1 MSKINKQLDEF
12 QSNGIKFLEKC
23 TKNELS
29 KLLLKAND
37 AYHNESP
44 LMTDNQYD
52 ILKEFIEKTDPSN
65 KVVKKVG
72 APVPTKNKVKLPYE
86 MASMDKIKPD
96 TNALTNWMKKFDGP
110 YLLSCKLD
118 GVSGLYVT
126 EGHEPK
132 LYTRGDGKVGQ
143 DISHLIPLLK
153 LPNHQNICV
162 RGEFI
167 IPKQIFEEKYAG
179 EFANPRNLVAGI
191 INSKT
196 IDEDKIC
203 DVSFIAYELIEPL
216 VESNNQMKMLK
227 KMGHNV
233 VQHKLIIELN
243 NNVLSNI
250 LTQWRKECNY
260 EIDGIIVCDDKIYQ
274 RKSGNPDHAF
284 AFKMIISDQIIEAK
298 VVDVIWSPSKD
309 GYLKPRVQIEP
320 LKLGGITIEFAT
332 GHNAKFIQDN
342 KIGIGAMIQI
352 SRAGDVIPYINS
364 VIVPAAH
371 AKMPDV
377 AYKWN
382 ESGVDIIVENINEDM
397 TVREKKIS
405 AFFAELGVEGLAIG
419 NIKKIMKAGFNT
431 ISKILDMK
439 KSDFEIVDGFKEKM
453 VDKIYNGIKTKV
465 EEADLLKIMVASNLL
480 GRGMGERKLKPILE
494 MYPNILVSDESDED
508 KIKML
513 KSVDGIGPENSKS
526 FVANIQHFLDFLKEC
541 GLESKLDAEG
551 GMSLS
556 KKASLSETESIINK
570 NNALFGKQIVMTKIR
585 DKEII
590 EFLKTVGATLE
601 EKMKKDTFILIVKS
615 HDDVSVKTKY
625 AEEHGIPILE
635 PSEFKA
641 QFM

>member
-405 AFFAELGVEGLAIG
+405 AFFA
-419 NIKKIMKAGFNT
+419 
-431 ISKILDMK
+431 
-439 KSDFEIVDGFKEKM
+439 
-453 VDKIYNGIKTKV
+453 
-465 EEADLLKIMVASNLL
+465 
-480 GRGMGERKLKPILE
+480 
-494 MYPNILVSDESDED
+494 
-508 KIKML
+508 
-513 KSVDGIGPENSKS
+513 
-526 FVANIQHFLDFLKEC
+526 
-541 GLESKLDAEG
+541 
-551 GMSLS
+551 
-556 KKASLSETESIINK
+556 
-570 NNALFGKQIVMTKIR
+570 
-585 DKEII
+585 
-590 EFLKTVGATLE
+590 
-601 EKMKKDTFILIVKS
+601 
-615 HDDVSVKTKY
+615 
-625 AEEHGIPILE
+625 
-635 PSEFKA
+635 
-641 QFM
+641 

>member
-320 LKLGGITIEFAT
+320 IKLGGVTIEYAT
-332 GHNAKFIQDN
+332 GFNGAFIKDN

>member
-1 MSKINKQLDEF
+1 MSKINKQLEEF
-12 QSNGIKFLEKC
+12 KSNGIKFLEKC
-23 TKNELS
+23 SKNELS

-37 AYHNESP
+37 AYHNKSP

-96 TNALTNWMKKFDGP
+96 TNALVNWMKKFEGP

-118 GVSGLYVT
+118 GVSGLYST
-126 EGHEPK
+126 EGPEPK
-132 LYTRGDGKVGQ
+132 LYTRGDGKHGQ
-143 DISHLIPLLK
+143 DISYLISLLK
-153 LPNHQNICV
+153 LPTHQNMCV

-196 IDEDKIC
+196 IDEDKIG

-216 VESNNQMKMLK
+216 VEPSNQMKMLK

-233 VQHKLIIELN
+233 VQHNLIIELN
-243 NNVLSNI
+243 NNILSDTLI
-250 LTQWRKECNY
+250 QWRKECNY
-260 EIDGIIVCDDKIYQ
+260 EIDGIIVCDDKIYK

-284 AFKMIISDQIIEAK
+284 AFKMVISDQIIEAK

-332 GHNAKFIQDN
+332 GHNAKFIHDN
-342 KIGIGAMIQI
+342 KIGIGALIQI

-364 VIVPAAH
+364 VITAATH

-377 AYKWN
+377 AYIWN

-405 AFFAELGVEGLAIG
+405 AFFAELGVDGLAVG
-419 NIKKIMKAGFNT
+419 NIKKIMKCGFNT
-431 ISKILDMK
+431 ISKILAMK
-439 KSDFEIVDGFKEKM
+439 KSDFEVVEGFKEKM
-453 VDKIYNGIKTKV
+453 VEKIYNGIKTKV

-494 MYPNILVSDESDED
+494 SYQNILVSDESDIE

-526 FVANIQHFLDFLKEC
+526 FVANIKLFLDFLKEC
-541 GLESKLDAEG
+541 GLESKLVAEG
-551 GMSLS
+551 DGIS
-556 KKASLSETESIINK
+556 KKAALSETESIINK

-601 EKMKKDTFILIVKS
+601 EKIKKDTFVLIVKS